1 MVLRFI
7 LFTLLFYLVYRI
19 LKSIFKMSFSSK
31 KRETKDNVFNKRK
44 QKTTIDKKDIIEA
57 EFEEIK
63 EKEDSK
69 AKD

>member
-7 LFTLLFYLVYRI
+7 LFTLLFYLIYRI